1 MTLDPGTRLGS
12 FEVLGPLG
20 AGGMGE
26 VYRANDTRLG
36 REVAIKILPAEFAQ
50 DEGRLARFEREARLL
65 ASINHPGLAAIY
77 GLEES
82 GPWRYIVMELVPGQ
96 TLSEKLA
103 SGSLPMA
110 EALGLA
116 RQIAEALEAAHE
128 KGIVHR
134 DLKPSNIKVTPE
146 GKVKVLDLGLAKAM
160 DLKTDPSDTNSPTV
174 VLDQTREGV
183 ILGTAE
189 FMSPEQARGRTLDK
203 RTDIWSYGCVVFEM
217 LTGRRPFTGETI
229 SDIIASILA
238 SEPDW
243 KLLPNATPRRVRDLL
258 RRCLEKDLNQR
269 LRDIGDA
276 RLEIDTVLS
285 GGKDS
290 APLPGGARLPGARRA
305 AAVFAAVLAGA
316 GAWWLATHRGGAPA
330 STGSPSSSARRSLAV
345 LPFRDISSPAGNS
358 FLGDGIV
365 ETVSAR
371 LGRVPGVQVVTPA
384 PGAALASHASDP
396 FLLARDYGADLFL
409 VGAIQHEKDR
419 VRITYAVWDRRDRT
433 QITGGDVTGPSSSLF
448 SIQDELTDR
457 VCKELNLARATA
469 TTASAGPSG
478 LTGPQQERYVEAL
491 GALLRWDQAGSVDHA
506 VGLLDALAAEAP
518 DSALIHAALARA
530 QLKKYEISHDA
541 SWAKRAA
548 AECDRAAALDPA
560 LPQVHVT
567 RGALLVG
574 TGQPVGAIAEY
585 EKVLGQEPNLVEAM
599 LGLANAQRSAGR
611 VGESEKTYRR
621 AISLQPN
628 LWLSYMGLGRLYYGQ
643 GRYNDA
649 AAAYREVIKLT
660 PDNIRGYNNLGGT
673 YHQLN
678 ELDRASEAYRESAR
692 LNPSDANTQSNLGTL
707 LYFQG
712 RYAEAAASFEQAT
725 KLTPDKSIYWT
736 NLGDACLRAPG
747 MAGRAPAAYA
757 RGAESARAEIAVDP
771 RDAAAH
777 ASLALA
783 LARSGEA
790 AAAREESLRAVALAP
805 ADPDNLY
812 QAAIVAVLGGRK
824 KEAAEWVRRS
834 IDGGMSVAQ
843 VQREPE
849 FEPLREVPEFQR
861 AVASRKAA

>member
-1 MTLDPGTRLGS
+1 LDPGTRLGS

-26 VYRANDTRLG
+26 VYRAIDTRLG

-50 DEGRLARFEREARLL
+50 DEGRLVRFEREARLL
-65 ASINHPGLAAIY
+65 ASLNHPGLAAIY
-77 GLEES
+77 GLEQS

-103 SGSLPMA
+103 SGALSIP

-174 VLDQTREGV
+174 VLEQTRPGV

-203 RTDIWSYGCVVFEM
+203 RSDIWSYGCVFFEM
-217 LTGRRPFTGETI
+217 LSGRRPFTGETI

-243 KLLPNATPRRVRDLL
+243 ALLPAATPRRIRELI
-258 RRCLEKDLNQR
+258 RRCLEKDLSQR

-290 APLPGGARLPGARRA
+290 APIPSDARPFSVGRRA

-316 GAWWLATHRGGAPA
+316 GAWWVFTHRSLPGTSAPSPTSAGA
-330 STGSPSSSARRSLAV
+330 TTSSRRSLAV
-345 LPFRDISSPAGNS
+345 LPFRDISSPSGNT

-457 VCKELNLARATA
+457 VCKELNLARAA
-469 TTASAGPSG
+469 AAPPSG
-478 LTGPQQERYVEAL
+478 LTGQQQERYVEAL
-491 GALLRWDQAGSVDHA
+491 GALLRWDQADSIDHA
-506 VGLLDALAAEAP
+506 VSVLDALAAEAP
-518 DSALIHAALARA
+518 ASALAHAALARA
-530 QLKKYEISHDA
+530 QLKKYEVSHDA
-541 SWAKRAA
+541 AWAQRAA
-548 AECDRAAALDPA
+548 AECDRAAALDAA

-567 RGALLVG
+567 RGALLARTGHPGEAVG
-574 TGQPVGAIAEY
+574 EY
-585 EKVLGQEPNLVEAM
+585 EKALAQEPNLIEAM
-599 LGLANAQRSAGR
+599 LGLANAQRAAGR
-611 VGESEKTYRR
+611 AADAEKTYRR
-621 AISLQPN
+621 AIALQPN
-628 LWLSYMGLGRLYYGQ
+628 LWIAYNGLGRLYYDQ
-643 GRYNDA
+643 GRYGDA
-649 AAAYREVIKLT
+649 ATAYREVVRLT
-660 PDNIRGYNNLGGT
+660 PDNIRGYNNLGAT
-673 YHQLN
+673 LQQLD
-678 ELDRASEAYRESAR
+678 ELDRAFEAYETSAR

-707 LYFQG
+707 HYFLR
-712 RYAEAAASFEQAT
+712 RYPEAAACFERAT
-725 KLTPDKSIYWT
+725 AITPNKSLYWT
-736 NLGDACLRAPG
+736 NLGDAYLRAPG
-747 MAGRAPAAYA
+747 LAGRAPAAYDRA
-757 RGAESARAEIAVDP
+757 AERARAEIAVDP

-777 ASLALA
+777 ATLALA
-783 LARSGEA
+783 LARKGDA
-790 AAAREESLRAVALAP
+790 RAAREEVRRSVDLGP
-805 ADPDNLY
+805 KDPENLY
-812 QAAIVAVLGGRK
+812 QAAVVAALAGEK
-824 KEAAEWVRRS
+824 EEAAQWVRKA
-834 IDGGMSVAQ
+834 IEGGMSVAQ
-843 VQREPE
+843 VRREPE
-849 FEPLREVPEFQR
+849 FDRLREVPVFQR
-861 AVASRKAA
+861 AIAAGKTA

>member
-1 MTLDPGTRLGS
+1 
-12 FEVLGPLG
+12 
-20 AGGMGE
+20 MGE
-26 VYRANDTRLG
+26 VYRASDTRLG
-36 REVAIKILPAEFAQ
+36 REVAIKILPAEFAR

-82 GPWRYIVMELVPGQ
+82 GEWLYIVMELVPGQ

-103 SGSLPMA
+103 TGALPMA
-110 EALGLA
+110 EALGIA

-160 DLKTDPSDTNSPTV
+160 DLKTDPSNTHSPTV
-174 VLDQTREGV
+174 VLEQTREGV

-217 LTGRRPFTGETI
+217 LSGRRPFTGETI
-229 SDIIASILA
+229 SDIIAAILA

-243 KLLPNATPRRVRDLL
+243 NLLPNATPRRVRDLL

-290 APLPGGARLPGARRA
+290 APLPSSRRLPGARRA
-305 AAVFAAVLAGA
+305 VAVFAAALAGA
-316 GAWWLATHRGGAPA
+316 GAWWLATHRGRAPDSAPA
-330 STGSPSSSARRSLAV
+330 TSARRSLAV

-365 ETVSAR
+365 ATVSSR

-384 PGAALASHASDP
+384 PGAALASHAGDP

-409 VGAIQHEKDR
+409 IGAIQHEKDR
-419 VRITYAVWDRRDRT
+419 VRITYAVWDRRTRT
-433 QITGGDVTGPSSSLF
+433 QITGGDVTGASSSLF

-457 VCKELNLARATA
+457 VCKELNLARAT
-469 TTASAGPSG
+469 TGSSVPSG

-506 VGLLDALAAEAP
+506 IGLLDALAAEAP
-518 DSALIHAALARA
+518 HSALIHAAFARA

-541 SWAKRAA
+541 AWAKRAA
-548 AECDRAAALDPA
+548 VECDRADALDPG

-567 RGALLVG
+567 RGALLAS
-574 TGQPVGAIAEY
+574 TGQPGGAVAEY
-585 EKVLGQEPNLVEAM
+585 EKALAVEPNLIDAM
-599 LGLANAQRSAGR
+599 LGLADAQRAAGR
-611 VGESEKTYRR
+611 VGESEKTFRR

-628 LWLSYMGLGRLYYGQ
+628 LWLSYIGLGRLYYNQ
-643 GRYNDA
+643 GRYADA

-660 PDNIRGYNNLGGT
+660 PDNIRGYNNLGAA
-673 YHQLN
+673 YQQLD
-678 ELDRASEAYRESAR
+678 EFDRASEAYRASAQ
-692 LNPSDANTQSNLGTL
+692 LNPSDANTHSNLGTL
-707 LYFQG
+707 HYFQR
-712 RYAEAAASFEQAT
+712 RYAEAAAAFERAT
-725 KLTPDKSIYWT
+725 KLTPDKSLYWT
-736 NLGDACLRAPG
+736 NLGDAYLRAPG
-747 MAGRAPAAYA
+747 LAGRAPAAYA
-757 RGAESARAEIAVDP
+757 RAAERARAEIGVNP

-790 AAAREESLRAVALAP
+790 PAAREESLQSVALAP
-805 ADPDNLY
+805 TDPDNLY
-812 QAAIVAVLGGRK
+812 QAAIVAVLAGRK
-824 KEAAEWVRRS
+824 DEAAQWVRKAV
-834 IDGGMSVAQ
+834 DGGMSVAQ
-843 VQREPE
+843 VLREPE
-849 FEPLREVPEFQR
+849 FEPLRKIPEFQR
-861 AVASRKAA
+861 AIAARKAA